1 MEAKLRGHAHKYG
14 KNVDT
19 DVIIPGKYCNIIDPA
34 ELGKHALEGLD
45 PEYTARMKAGD
56 IIVADTN
63 FGCGSSR
70 EVAPIAIKGSG
81 TSAVIA
87 KSFARIF
94 YRNALN
100 IGLPIFESAEAVDG
114 IETGDEIEL
123 EPATG
128 VIRNLTKGTQYQSS
142 GVPAVHAPA
151 HRRRRPSPVRRTPL
165 SRSYFVILIA
175 ARSGEE
181 NERRMRGGVLSLSKD
196 MRIASV
202 ADMRSPFDYAAPP
215 LLRVTIYASSS

>member
-1 MEAKLRGHAHKYG
+1 MEATLRGNAHKYG

-19 DVIIPGKYCNIIDPA
+19 DVIIPGKYCNIVDQA

-45 PEYTARMKAGD
+45 PEFVSRMKAGD

-114 IETGDEIEL
+114 IETGDEVEV

-128 VIRNLTKGTQYQSS
+128 IVRNLTKRQEYRAAEFPPFMRSLIDAG
-142 GVPAVHAPA
+142 GLVPYVEKRLADSKAAITERV
-151 HRRRRPSPVRRTPL
+151 RRP
-165 SRSYFVILIA
+165 
-175 ARSGEE
+175 
-181 NERRMRGGVLSLSKD
+181 ERL
-196 MRIASV
+196 
-202 ADMRSPFDYAAPP
+202 
-215 LLRVTIYASSS
+215 T

>member
-1 MEAKLRGHAHKYG
+1 MEFALRGRVHKYG

-19 DVIIPGKYCNIIDPA
+19 DVIIPGKYCNIIDPV
-34 ELGKHALEGLD
+34 ELGKHALEGID
-45 PEYTARMKAGD
+45 PEYTAKMQPGD

-81 TSAVIA
+81 TSAVVA

-114 IETGDEIEL
+114 IDAGDEIEL

-128 VIRNLTKGTQYQSS
+128 VIRNLTKGTQYKAAEFPPFMRQLISA
-142 GVPAVHAPA
+142 GGLVPYVEKRLAEQP
-151 HRRRRPSPVRRTPL
+151 R
-165 SRSYFVILIA
+165 
-175 ARSGEE
+175 
-181 NERRMRGGVLSLSKD
+181 
-196 MRIASV
+196 
-202 ADMRSPFDYAAPP
+202 
-215 LLRVTIYASSS
+215 

>member
-1 MEAKLRGHAHKYG
+1 MEAKLHGHAHKYG

-19 DVIIPGKYCNIIDPA
+19 DVIIPGKYCNITDQA

-45 PEYTARMKAGD
+45 PEYTARMKRGD

-114 IETGDEIEL
+114 IECGRRNRSSSR
-123 EPATG
+123 PAASCAT
-128 VIRNLTKGTQYQSS
+128 
-142 GVPAVHAPA
+142 
-151 HRRRRPSPVRRTPL
+151 
-165 SRSYFVILIA
+165 SRA
-175 ARSGEE
+175 ARSIT
-181 NERRMRGGVLSLSKD
+181 RRSSR
-196 MRIASV
+196 
-202 ADMRSPFDYAAPP
+202 RSCA
-215 LLRVTIYASSS
+215 R

>member
-1 MEAKLRGHAHKYG
+1 MEKTLRGHAHKYG

-45 PEYTARMKAGD
+45 ADYTTKMKPGD

-100 IGLPIFESAEAVDG
+100 IGLPIFECPEAVDA
-114 IETGDEIEL
+114 IATGDEIEV

-128 VIRNLTKGTQYQSS
+128 VVRNLTKGTQYQAAAFPPFMQS
-142 GVPAVHAPA
+142 
-151 HRRRRPSPVRRTPL
+151 
-165 SRSYFVILIA
+165 LIA
-175 ARSGEE
+175 SGGLVPYVEQRLAQTANAR
-181 NERRMRGGVLSLSKD
+181 
-196 MRIASV
+196 
-202 ADMRSPFDYAAPP
+202 
-215 LLRVTIYASSS
+215 

>member
-1 MEAKLRGHAHKYG
+1 MESLLRGRAHKYG

-19 DVIIPGKYCNIIDPA
+19 DVIIPGKYCNIIDQA

-45 PEYTARMKAGD
+45 PEYAARVRPGD

-70 EVAPIAIKGSG
+70 EVAPIAIKALG

-100 IGLPIFESAEAVDG
+100 IGLPIFESPQAVDG
-114 IETGDEIEL
+114 IE
-123 EPATG
+123 
-128 VIRNLTKGTQYQSS
+128 
-142 GVPAVHAPA
+142 
-151 HRRRRPSPVRRTPL
+151 
-165 SRSYFVILIA
+165 
-175 ARSGEE
+175 SGEE
-181 NERRMRGGVLSLSKD
+181 IEIEPASGIVRNLSRGTQFRAAEFPAFMQSLIDAGGLVPYVEER
-196 MRIASV
+196 
-202 ADMRSPFDYAAPP
+202 
-215 LLRVTIYASSS
+215 LRNARA

>member
-1 MEAKLRGHAHKYG
+1 METTLRGFVHKYG

-19 DVIIPGKYCNIIDPA
+19 DVIIPGKYCNIIDPV

-45 PEYTARMKAGD
+45 PDYTAKMKKGD
-56 IIVADTN
+56 VIVADTN

-100 IGLPIFESAEAVDG
+100 IGLPIFESPEAVDG
-114 IETGDEIEL
+114 IESGDEIEL
-123 EPATG
+123 DPATG
-128 VIRNLTKGTQYQSS
+128 VIKNMTKGTSFKAAEFPPFMRQLIEA
-142 GVPAVHAPA
+142 GGLVPYVEQRLA
-151 HRRRRPSPVRRTPL
+151 
-165 SRSYFVILIA
+165 
-175 ARSGEE
+175 
-181 NERRMRGGVLSLSKD
+181 K
-196 MRIASV
+196 RI
-202 ADMRSPFDYAAPP
+202 
-215 LLRVTIYASSS
+215 

>member
-1 MEAKLRGHAHKYG
+1 MQTVLRGFAHTFG

-19 DVIIPGKYCNIIDPA
+19 DVIIPGKYCNLVDPD
-34 ELGKHALEGLD
+34 ELGKHALEGID
-45 PEYTARMKAGD
+45 PGYTSRMKPGD

-81 TSAVIA
+81 TAAVIA

-100 IGLPIFESAEAVDG
+100 IGLPIFECPQAVEE
-114 IETGDEIEL
+114 IAAGDEIEV

-128 VIRNLTKGTQYQSS
+128 VVRNLTRGTSYQAAAFPPFMQS
-142 GVPAVHAPA
+142 
-151 HRRRRPSPVRRTPL
+151 
-165 SRSYFVILIA
+165 LIA
-175 ARSGEE
+175 AGGLKPWVEKRLA
-181 NERRMRGGVLSLSKD
+181 ER
-196 MRIASV
+196 
-202 ADMRSPFDYAAPP
+202 
-215 LLRVTIYASSS
+215 SSSSTG

>member
-1 MEAKLRGHAHKYG
+1 MDSQLRGYAHKYG

-19 DVIIPGKYCNIIDPA
+19 DVIIPGKYCNIVDQA

-45 PEYTARMKAGD
+45 PEYTSRMKAGD
-56 IIVADTN
+56 IIVADAN

-81 TSAVIA
+81 TAAVIA

-114 IETGDEIEL
+114 IESGDEIEVD
-123 EPATG
+123 PASGIVRNITKG
-128 VIRNLTKGTQYQSS
+128 KEYRAAEFPPFMRNLIDAG
-142 GVPAVHAPA
+142 GLVPYVEKRLAEAA
-151 HRRRRPSPVRRTPL
+151 SPL
-165 SRSYFVILIA
+165 SS
-175 ARSGEE
+175 
-181 NERRMRGGVLSLSKD
+181 
-196 MRIASV
+196 
-202 ADMRSPFDYAAPP
+202 
-215 LLRVTIYASSS
+215 

>member
-1 MEAKLRGHAHKYG
+1 MEQRLHGYVHKYG

-45 PEYTARMKAGD
+45 PEYTSKMKAGD

-100 IGLPIFESAEAVDG
+100 IGLPIFESPEAVDG
-114 IETGDEIEL
+114 IENGDEIEL

-128 VIRNLTKGTQYQSS
+128 VIRNLTKGTNYKAAEFPPFMQQLVAA
-142 GVPAVHAPA
+142 GGLVPYVE
-151 HRRRRPSPVRRTPL
+151 
-165 SRSYFVILIA
+165 SRLA
-175 ARSGEE
+175 A
-181 NERRMRGGVLSLSKD
+181 K
-196 MRIASV
+196 
-202 ADMRSPFDYAAPP
+202 
-215 LLRVTIYASSS
+215 

>member
-1 MEAKLRGHAHKYG
+1 MESKLRGHAHKYG

-19 DVIIPGKYCNIIDPA
+19 DVIIPGKYCNIVDQA

-45 PEYTARMKAGD
+45 PDYASRMKTGD
-56 IIVADTN
+56 IIVAETN

-100 IGLPIFESAEAVDG
+100 IGLPIFESPEAVDG
-114 IETGDEIEL
+114 IESGDEIEL
-123 EPATG
+123 DPASG
-128 VIRNLTKGTQYQSS
+128 IVRNLTKGTQFRAAEFPPFMRALIDA
-142 GVPAVHAPA
+142 GGLVPYVEK
-151 HRRRRPSPVRRTPL
+151 RL
-165 SRSYFVILIA
+165 QEA
-175 ARSGEE
+175 ASA
-181 NERRMRGGVLSLSKD
+181 K
-196 MRIASV
+196 
-202 ADMRSPFDYAAPP
+202 
-215 LLRVTIYASSS
+215 

>member
-1 MEAKLRGHAHKYG
+1 MRGNAHKYG

-19 DVIIPGKYCNIIDPA
+19 DVIIPGKYCNIIDPV

-45 PEYTARMKAGD
+45 AEYTSKMKAGD

-100 IGLPIFESAEAVDG
+100 IGLPIFEAPEAVDG
-114 IETGDEIEL
+114 IESGDEIEID
-123 EPATG
+123 PPTG
-128 VIRNLTKGTQYQSS
+128 TIRNLTKGTSYTSAAFPPFMQS
-142 GVPAVHAPA
+142 
-151 HRRRRPSPVRRTPL
+151 
-165 SRSYFVILIA
+165 LI
-175 ARSGEE
+175 
-181 NERRMRGGVLSLSKD
+181 
-196 MRIASV
+196 
-202 ADMRSPFDYAAPP
+202 
-215 LLRVTIYASSS
+215 